1 MTQETTRRPE
11 LRVGVV
17 GLGWMGQ
24 VHARAMTR
32 LLHHYPDAPL
42 RPRLVA
48 VAEPVDDERTRR
60 AVDALGFE
68 HVHTDW
74 QSLVERDDLDIVCV
88 TGPNFI
94 HRDVAVAAAQAG
106 KHLWV
111 EKPAGRDA
119 SETAEIV
126 AAVEAAGVQAAAGFN
141 YRNVPAVELAKELV
155 ASGRIGR
162 VEHSTVRFLADYSAD
177 PDAALSW
184 RFRTATSGT
193 GVLGDLV
200 SHAADLLRH
209 VVADVEELVVD
220 RATFIAQRRE
230 AVAGARHYEKGAGAL
245 GDVENEDYVS
255 ALLRLADGS
264 RAVLESSRVAV
275 GEQNRYGLEVH
286 GTEGSLS
293 WDFRRMNEL
302 QVSMR
307 GADGAYLNAFST
319 TRYATPGDGELGVF
333 QPGANNPMGFDD
345 LKVVEARR
353 LVESI
358 ATGKPVGATVH
369 DALSAARV
377 VDAMITS
384 SDEKKWVRL

>member
-1 MTQETTRRPE
+1 MTQNAAT

-24 VHARAMTR
+24 VHARAMSR

-68 HVHTDW
+68 HLHTDW
-74 QSLVERDDLDIVCV
+74 QSLVERDDLDVVCV

-94 HRDVAVAAAQAG
+94 HRDVAVAAARAG

-155 ASGRIGR
+155 ASGRLGR
-162 VEHSTVRFLADYSAD
+162 VEHSIVRFLADYSAD

-184 RFRTATSGT
+184 RFRTVTSGT

-209 VVADVEELVVD
+209 VVSDVEELVVD
-220 RATFIAQRRE
+220 RATFIERRPE
-230 AVAGARHYEKGAGAL
+230 AVAGAMHYEKGTGAL

-255 ALLRLADGS
+255 ALLRLTDGS
-264 RAVLESSRVAV
+264 HAVLESSRVAV

-286 GTEGSLS
+286 GTEGSLV

-302 QVSMR
+302 QVSTR
-307 GADGAYLNAFST
+307 GTGGDYLDAFST
-319 TRYATPGDGELGVF
+319 RRYASPGDGELAAF
-333 QPGANNPMGFDD
+333 QPGTNNPMGFDD

-369 DALSAARV
+369 DALAAAQV